1 MSVKNDKESKSL
13 VYSVSKKMQLQ
24 IQVQKVAEKRQK
36 YNYFCN
42 HMTDFNKNYIADG
55 VIL

>member
-1 MSVKNDKESKSL
+1 MSIKNDKESKSL
-13 VYSVSKKMQLQ
+13 VDSVSKKMQLQ

-36 YNYFCN
+36 YSYFCN
-42 HMTDFNKNYIADG
+42 HMTDFNKNCIVDG